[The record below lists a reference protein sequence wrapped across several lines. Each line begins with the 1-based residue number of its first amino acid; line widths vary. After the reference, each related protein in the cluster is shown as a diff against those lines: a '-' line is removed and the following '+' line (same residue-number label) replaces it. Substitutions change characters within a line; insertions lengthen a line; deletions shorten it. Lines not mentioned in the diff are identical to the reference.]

1 MGEAFITRRGG
12 GTPYAAIGVTY
23 PSGSVC
29 TCSNGSVTLTAKD
42 TSGKAIFVI
51 PSAGTWAVKAVSGSQ
66 SASKT
71 VSITAEGQVE
81 TVTLAY
87 DYIIYSGDTKSW
99 NGGYQLTSLD
109 SSYGGA
115 TIQNDEYPPYFGG
128 NTGKGGRLNKVIN
141 LSGYSQLVIDCEY
154 TGNQWYAY
162 GLIPSSGAWAESNW
176 AQSPG
181 TDGMTVSSSGSSAFE
196 RKIQAFD
203 ISKLTGDYVFKGE
216 YYSDSN
222 AQFRIYDFRLK
233 R

>member
-42 TSGKAIFVI
+42 TSGKAMFII
-51 PSAGTWAVKAVSGSQ
+51 PTKGTWTVKAVKGSQ
-66 SASKT
+66 SASKA
-71 VSITAEGQVE
+71 VSITTEDQIE

-87 DYIIYSGDTKSW
+87 DYTIYSGADKLW
-99 NGGYQLTSLD
+99 EHNYSLVSL
-109 SSYGGA
+109 SSDWGNA
-115 TIQNDEYPPYFGG
+115 TIRNDEYPPYFGG
-128 NTGKGGRLNKVIN
+128 STGKGGRLNNTIDV
-141 LSGYSQLVIDCEY
+141 SEYSQLVIDCQY
-154 TGNQWYAY
+154 TGNQWYAF

-176 AQSPG
+176 VKSPG
-181 TDGMTVSSSGSSAFE
+181 TDGMTVSSSGSSAFA

-222 AQFRIYDFRLK
+222 AQFRVYDFRLK

>member
-29 TCSNGSVTLTAKD
+29 TCTNGTLTLTAKD
-42 TSGKAIFVI
+42 TTGKAIFVI
-51 PSAGTWAVKAVSGSQ
+51 PSAGTWTVKAVSGSK
-66 SASKT
+66 STSKA

-99 NGGYQLTSLD
+99 NGEYQLTSL
-109 SSYGGA
+109 SSSWGTA

-128 NTGKGGRLNKVIN
+128 GTGKGGRLNKVIN

-154 TGNQWYAY
+154 TGSQWYAY

-176 AQSPG
+176 TQQPG
-181 TDGMTVSSSGSSAFE
+181 TDGMTVSSSGSSSFA